1 MLKAKKLFGF
11 EPDYAVPPGETLK
24 EVMVSLDMTQKG
36 LAIRTGLTVQ
46 SLNRIFKG
54 EQPITY
60 ETANKLELATGVP
73 SGMWNNLEAQ
83 YREQLAK
90 IKERDQLEADLG
102 WLKTIPVREL
112 IQRGAMEAAK
122 DKVAQLRTVLKFY
135 GVSSVRAWQHIW
147 AQPAVAARRSQCFE
161 SRPRPASAWIRLG
174 ELQAQQI
181 ECRPYDKATFARA
194 VNDMRLLT
202 TKEPEAFVPEMV
214 GLCSDAG
221 VALCL
226 VPEMK
231 KVPWHGAT
239 KWISPSKAMILLNL
253 RGKAEDQFWFS
264 FFHEAGHVLNDSKK
278 DLFIND
284 GTSDDPREAK
294 ANAFAANLLIPI
306 AYDSQIAAL
315 RSKAEVIRLA
325 KELEIATGIV
335 VGRFQYLSQ
344 KWNLFNGLKRKFL
357 WAGSDERRQTT
368 EGR

>member
-1 MLKAKKLFGF
+1 MLKAKRRYGF

-24 EVMVSLDMTQKG
+24 EVMASLDMNQKG
-36 LAIRTGLTVQ
+36 LAVRTGLTVQ

-73 SGMWNNLEAQ
+73 ATMWNNLEAQ

-90 IKERDQLEADLG
+90 IKEREQLEADLG
-102 WLKTIPVREL
+102 WLMSIPVREL
-112 IQRGAMEAAK
+112 IQRGAIEATK
-122 DKVAQLRTVLKFY
+122 DKVAQLRAVLKFY
-135 GVSSVRAWQHIW
+135 GVSSVRAWQDMW
-147 AQPAVAARRSQCFE
+147 AQPSVAARRSPCFE
-161 SRPRPASAWIRLG
+161 SRPGPASAWIRLG
-174 ELQAQQI
+174 ELQAQGI
-181 ECRPYDKATFARA
+181 SCRSFDRAAFAQA
-194 VNDMRLLT
+194 VKNIRLLT
-202 TKEPEAFVPEMV
+202 TKEPDEFVPEMV
-214 GLCSDAG
+214 RLCAGAG

-264 FFHEAGHVLNDSKK
+264 FFHEAGHVLNDGKK

-284 GTSDDPREAK
+284 GTTDDPREAK
-294 ANAFAANLLIPI
+294 ANAFAANVLIPS
-306 AYDSQIAAL
+306 AYDPQIAAL

-325 KELEIATGIV
+325 EELGIATGIV
-335 VGRFQYLSQ
+335 VGRFQYLTK
-344 KWNLFNGLKRKFL
+344 KWDRFNGLKHKFL
-357 WAGSDERRQTT
+357 WASSEDRR
-368 EGR
+368 